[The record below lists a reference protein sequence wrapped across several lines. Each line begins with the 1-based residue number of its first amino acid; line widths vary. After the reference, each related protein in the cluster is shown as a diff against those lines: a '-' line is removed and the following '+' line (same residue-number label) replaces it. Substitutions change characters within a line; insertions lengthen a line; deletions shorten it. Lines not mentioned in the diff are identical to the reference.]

1 MAPDPSG
8 WKRNLAVFRRV
19 RVSHLHPGI
28 HVEHYRG
35 ANGLEHDY
43 IVDPGADPG
52 RIRFTIEGGDRI
64 DLAAN
69 GDLLVHAGDD
79 VVRFNKP
86 TIYQQAGQDRDLVEG
101 EYVRAGPAEF
111 RFQIENYDTS
121 RPLIID
127 PVLSPPT
134 VFGGSDNESLND
146 VDVDNAGNIYVTGS
160 TRSTDFP
167 TRNPLFPNAAGGGVP
182 RSRKHDFHGL
192 PFAECNAVDPWGQ
205 PGRLR
210 GEAERR
216 RRRTAILDFPGAAP
230 PTIRLEQSKLI

>member
-1 MAPDPSG
+1 MFVVDDGMVLDVFGSTPIRVRFLRSGAKVVIEGVDPLPTRTHHFIGADPSG

-69 GDLLVHAGDD
+69 GDLLVHAGDN

-101 EYVRAGPAEF
+101 EYVRGGPAEF
-111 RFQIENYDTS
+111 GFHIEDYDTS

-167 TRNPLFPNAAGGGVP
+167 TRNPLFPNFAGEGMYSSP
-182 RSRKHDFHGL
+182 SSIR
-192 PFAECNAVDPWGQ
+192 Q
-205 PGRLR
+205 LR
-210 GEAERR
+210 
-216 RRRTAILDFPGAAP
+216 T
-230 PTIRLEQSKLI
+230 